1 MARIPLQTANRSL
14 DTGSVVQYPSGS
26 PIGSAL
32 EGAGNQLQ
40 AVAQRFQQKQDQK
53 DGFDARLR
61 ETEFTAS
68 LAGLED
74 QTIQTAPEDAGG
86 IHDAVVGQIDP
97 SGAVVKPG
105 NFDTLFDQYKAR
117 VPASQQTDFEAKRE
131 SYRLQSSNR
140 MAGAQYAGEQAYYKV
155 QIEKTQTQIVNS
167 ILAGDPNDM
176 ATYEQFKSRGAEII
190 DKSGMPALAKDVAKT
205 NWEANASETLFKLK
219 LEKDPAFAENARA
232 ALGLAPIEPPAPGVS
247 GNAAVNTVVD
257 KIIGVES
264 GGNPNAKNPTSS
276 ASGLGQFINST
287 WLATVK
293 KYRPDIAAGKSANEI
308 LALKNDP
315 SLGREMTT
323 RYTEENAQFLTNRG
337 IATTPGNLYLAHFL
351 GPQGATNA
359 LKADPGASVASVLG
373 QDVVRANG
381 FLAGKSIADLKAWSD
396 KKMGGKGVPADP
408 AFTAIPPDRRLV
420 LANQADGKVS
430 ENRALLRGGIETTVQ
445 NAPIAIQNTGEYSGT
460 LPGREEFQAAYGPQD
475 GNDRYAAFQA
485 LIETSQQAN
494 SMRTMS
500 GTDINAMVEAAKPLS
515 SGDTAALDQKRY
527 DALAGARD
535 AVMKAREADPSTY
548 TQQVFP
554 TIAKAW
560 QDVQQQPPASRD
572 YQSVLAMTA
581 AAQRQLGITNMQLLP
596 NSVAASSV
604 TTFKDEARSEQD
616 RIGAVAGLV
625 FSTSNPE
632 QRLAVFDQLV
642 KAGLPEITAGAIRAS
657 ARGDI
662 GAAQR
667 LFQAAMIDV
676 SKLPGQN
683 PDTAKPAAIDAAIQT
698 QLMDVNQ
705 IGDVYYGL
713 SDGSAENMV
722 AAQRDSKLMTNAVT
736 LRVRKGESLDGAV
749 TAVAKDLF
757 GDVKPVSGANV
768 SILIPSDQD
777 ENVVTTG
784 LDAMQPQVRKTLEQT
799 LTIPGEV
806 KGVDSALMNATRAN
820 EINRLMLDG
829 YWRNAGNGFAFLD
842 PKTGLAVAGPDGNPL
857 IFSEKEVLAAG
868 GTAKANA
875 GSVGQTLISPTNN
888 YDARTPEPGA
898 GPSLDENGNPV
909 VLGQ

>member
-1 MARIPLQTANRSL
+1 MKLPDVTDVGTRLPNAVRGQPSYPTSNPAANALQGFGNTLASVGFNAAEKANNEADKTRALGVQSRFLQFEDEWSKASVDRAEMATPGAAGFTESL
-14 DTGSVVQYPSGS
+14 KKDYASAAKAFFKSVP
-26 PIGSAL
+26 A
-32 EGAGNQLQ
+32 
-40 AVAQRFQQKQDQK
+40 
-53 DGFDARLR
+53 
-61 ETEFTAS
+61 
-68 LAGLED
+68 ED
-74 QTIQTAPEDAGG
+74 QPVYDQRLFDLESRLTNGASKFEREEKDRYAK
-86 IHDAVVGQIDP
+86 GQIEDGQGVLL
-97 SGAVVKPG
+97 SRQA
-105 NFDTLFDQYKAR
+105 
-117 VPASQQTDFEAKRE
+117 ASPDNWQKVEQE
-131 SYRLQSSNR
+131 
-140 MAGAQYAGEQAYYKV
+140 GEQLIRNRPGASPTEADDEVRKWR
-155 QIEKTQTQIVNS
+155 KRR
-167 ILAGDPNDM
+167 AM
-176 ATYEQFKSRGAEII
+176 ALFETRK
-190 DKSGMPALAKDVAKT
+190 ALD
-205 NWEANASETLFKLK
+205 EGEKLK
-219 LEKDPAFAENARA
+219 L
-232 ALGLAPIEPPAPGVS
+232 GVATPS
-247 GNAAVNTVVD
+247 NSVVD

-264 GGNPNAKNPTSS
+264 GGNANAKNPTSS
-276 ASGLGQFINST
+276 ASGLGQFIDST
-287 WLATVK
+287 WLATVR
-293 KYRPDIAAGKSANEI
+293 KYRPDIASGKSANEI

-315 SLGREMTT
+315 VLGREMTKA
-323 RYTEENAQFLTNRG
+323 YTQENAEYLTNRG
-337 IATTPGNLYLAHFL
+337 VPLSAGNLYLAHFL
-351 GPQGATNA
+351 GPGGAVRA
-359 LKADPGASVASVLG
+359 LKADPGASVASVMG
-373 QDVVRANG
+373 QDVVNANK
-381 FLAGKSIADLKAWSD
+381 FLAGKSIAELQSWAD
-396 KKMGGKGVPADP
+396 KKMGGSGAVTGGADTSILTDP
-408 AFTAIPPDRRLV
+408 APEYAALSYEDRLGMFEKS
-420 LANQADGKVS
+420 LAD
-430 ENRALLRGGIETTVQ
+430 ERNRRKELSVEAQGQIETTIA
-445 NAPIAIQNTGEYSGT
+445 NAPAAIQNTGSYDGEVPS
-460 LPGREEFQAAYGPQD
+460 LDKFVLAYGPDD
-475 GNDRYAAFQA
+475 GVKKFDAFNA
-485 LIETSQQAN
+485 SMEVSQQAYDF
-494 SMRTMS
+494 RAMS
-500 GTDINAMVEAAKPLS
+500 TADINQAVQDAVPVS
-515 SGDTAALDQKRY
+515 SGNDAALQADKFRVLQ
-527 DALAGARD
+527 GA
-535 AVMKAREADPSTY
+535 AEATIKARNADPSAY

-554 TIAKAW
+554 SVAQAW
-560 QDVQQQPPASRD
+560 QQAGTTGD
-572 YQSVLAMTA
+572 YQSAMSQTA
-581 AAQRQLGITNMQLLP
+581 AAQKQLGIASMRLLP
-596 NSVAASSV
+596 GDVADQSVAK
-604 TTFKDEARSEQD
+604 FKDENAPEQD

-625 FSTSNPE
+625 FSTADPE

-657 ARGDI
+657 ARGDT

-667 LFQAAMIDV
+667 LFEAAMVDV
-676 SKLPGQN
+676 SKLPGKN
-683 PDTAKPAAIDAAIQT
+683 PDGAKPADIDGAIQS

-736 LRVRKGESLDGAV
+736 LRVRKGESLDAAV

-868 GTAKANA
+868 GTAKANS